1 MLIWSSGFH
10 PKLSDVTWSLFS
22 KMHMMLGFLT
32 LMTVLSSS
40 VAFEKFWT
48 NPRGVASKGDI
59 ANCKLLFLVG
69 GILHAVIICSID
81 KSTGFANK
89 GSRCTTQVVG
99 IQTNQQI
106 YL

>member
-10 PKLSDVTWSLFS
+10 PKLSDVTWISFS
-22 KMHMMLGFLT
+22 KMHMLGFLT
-32 LMTVLSSS
+32 LMTVLSDS

-48 NPRGVASKGDI
+48 NPRGVASKGDL

-69 GILHAVIICSID
+69 GILHAVIICSTA
-81 KSTGFANK
+81 KSTGFENK
-89 GSRCTTQVVG
+89 WSRCTTQVVG